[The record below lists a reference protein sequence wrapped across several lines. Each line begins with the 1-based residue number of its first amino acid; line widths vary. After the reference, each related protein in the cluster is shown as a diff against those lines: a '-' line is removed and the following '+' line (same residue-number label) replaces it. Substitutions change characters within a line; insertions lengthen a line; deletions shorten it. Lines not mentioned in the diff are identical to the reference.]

1 MKNTIK
7 KQRKAIE
14 SFEES
19 KETYLI
25 SNILLSVRRFM

>member
-1 MKNTIK
+1 MKNTFK
-7 KQRKAIE
+7 KKRKTSE
-14 SFEES
+14 SFEEI